1 VLKNRGGK
9 NVKGKRRTVM
19 IIDLNKKE
27 RDLLVTELEKSI
39 SPELRGIVASGMR
52 MRKTDQDDLKKEDEV
67 ALKNVLEKLKMAA

>member
-1 VLKNRGGK
+1 
-9 NVKGKRRTVM
+9 M

-39 SPELRGIVASGMR
+39 IPELRGIIVSGMR
-52 MRKTDQDDLKKEDEV
+52 MRKTDRDDLKKEDEA

>member
-1 VLKNRGGK
+1 
-9 NVKGKRRTVM
+9 M
-19 IIDLNKKE
+19 IIDMNKKE

-39 SPELRGIVASGMR
+39 IPELRGIVASGMR